1 MGKLP
6 LRHKAKCKQCGKKNK
21 PRYEDKSKKG
31 KLVYIC
37 RDCCGFK
44 YTEGDKRTIEEKY
57 DKEVLSFI
65 KKQFNRKCMS
75 FPFNPAIINKRR
87 YSREIE
93 IANKSGRGKLKRILK
108 RKVNHNLRSYSF
120 TAIREIAIK
129 HFKELYEKEKEKYPN
144 KEIKKKEIPSVYVIS
159 SYFKKLHGKQPKIYS
174 HSFKRDPYAERDSFT

>member
-93 IANKSGRGKLKRILK
+93 IANKSGRGKLKKIK
-108 RKVNHNLRSYSF
+108 RKLRKKKYLLCMLLALISKNCMVNNPRFIHILL
-120 TAIREIAIK
+120 REI
-129 HFKELYEKEKEKYPN
+129 LMQ
-144 KEIKKKEIPSVYVIS
+144 KEIVLPN
-159 SYFKKLHGKQPKIYS
+159 YF
-174 HSFKRDPYAERDSFT
+174 